1 MKLCMRNLRAQWNFH
16 IVCRGFAKFYLLLF
30 CIPKSYV
37 QRARLLYCSNLA
49 TLWSLI
55 KSDRH
60 NLESKNWILI
70 SWENANTGN
79 MRFVGASVMKAFHLL
94 FFSPWNHEIEHLWG
108 FQPTT
113 ACKVLRFRVVSR
125 KKSWADCRFGLWEFQ
140 NCEQYELW
148 IPRQRHYVNF
158 MRGCKNLG
166 NYRHSQL
173 FTCSCPSSWLQF
185 MLALACEKLAKNVW
199 ILLNVKIFTFY
210 TSFTFLVRIFISCKG
225 NERLLTRFSHF
236 VCIKNAALRLT
247 MNE

>member
-1 MKLCMRNLRAQWNFH
+1 MGKCKHWKYALCWSFCNES
-16 IVCRGFAKFYLLLF
+16 ISFA
-30 CIPKSYV
+30 
-37 QRARLLYCSNLA
+37 
-49 TLWSLI
+49 
-55 KSDRH
+55 
-60 NLESKNWILI
+60 
-70 SWENANTGN
+70 
-79 MRFVGASVMKAFHLL
+79 

-158 MRGCKNLG
+158 MRGCKNLEIIVIFTTF
-166 NYRHSQL
+166 YLQL
-173 FTCSCPSSWLQF
+173 SFELIAVLVGTRLWKTC
-185 MLALACEKLAKNVW
+185 KNVW

-236 VCIKNAALRLT
+236 ICIKNAALRLT